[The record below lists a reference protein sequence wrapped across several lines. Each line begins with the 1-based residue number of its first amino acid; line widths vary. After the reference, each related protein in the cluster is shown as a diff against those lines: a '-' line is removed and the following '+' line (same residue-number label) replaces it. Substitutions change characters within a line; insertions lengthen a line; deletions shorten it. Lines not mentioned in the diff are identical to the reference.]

1 MEYAIHG
8 EYKRNSDD
16 HNGVFGCWFIPLKE
30 LVKTFTKR
38 SLNDALREFEEEAI
52 EARKEAID
60 ILYSQEEK
68 EDKSDIDSDSEEA
81 EPEGD
86 GEQAEAAAEGVAVQ
100 STQE

>member
-8 EYKRNSDD
+8 KYKRNSDD

-60 ILYSQEEK
+60 ILYSQEE
-68 EDKSDIDSDSEEA
+68 EDDDIDSDSEEA
-81 EPEGD
+81 EAEGD
-86 GEQAEAAAEGVAVQ
+86 GRGAGRGRAAAGRVLLAALG
-100 STQE
+100 

>member
-8 EYKRNSDD
+8 KYKRNSDD

-60 ILYSQEEK
+60 ILYSQEEE
-68 EDKSDIDSDSEEA
+68 EDESDIDSDSEEA

-86 GEQAEAAAEGVAVQ
+86 GEQAEAAAEGVAVE